1 MKRFA
6 RKFHILEAA
15 FAVFMI
21 LLFSFLFWKSWNEND
36 IEKAKADLFGLLSTE
51 FNNIRGWAWS
61 ENIGWVSFSHSNCDT
76 NEDGFADAPG
86 CPLVPVPNYG
96 AHALTQSDLNN
107 PSFSSGYDEGALA
120 GHAWSE
126 SLGWISF
133 DRAEVTANGI
143 ESFPDG
149 YDPYIGKNYTAK
161 IEQDG
166 AGLVIKGWGR
176 AIAGIGEPWEGWI
189 KFYDNINIIP
199 DYKIDVASGALSGYA
214 WGGAA
219 IGWLSFSGPAYG
231 ATLEVNPP
239 TVSNLNASFADLCAD
254 NKNPTFSFTYNSEDG
269 ASLEKID
276 IEIIKQGVLFKSFSD
291 ASRTEPPPP
300 NISITY
306 GGGDLDRGQ
315 NYDWR
320 VKVTDAFGFDSGW
333 IEEAGSPDFYVEQ
346 NKRPIVKFDWSPKLV
361 VPEIDIN
368 FMSSSSTADFAWE
381 ADCFNVET
389 RRDCSTPGD
398 VFSWSFPPDATP
410 ITSSVENPV
419 VQFSASG
426 TKNAQLS
433 ITGFG
438 TAGVCSASKNITVSK
453 PIPAFEEK
461 RP

>member
-36 IEKAKADLFGLLSTE
+36 IEKAKADLFGLPPAE

-61 ENIGWVSFSHSNCDT
+61 ENIGWVSFSCYNQGTCAT
-76 NEDGFADAPG
+76 N
-86 CPLVPVPNYG
+86 NYG
-96 AHALTQSDLNN
+96 AHALTLSDLSD

-126 SLGWISF
+126 SVGWISF
-133 DRAEVTANGI
+133 DRAETGN
-143 ESFPDG
+143 PPQD
-149 YDPYIGKNYTAK
+149 DPYPTKNYTARV
-161 IEQDG
+161 ESSG
-166 AGLVIKGWGR
+166 AVQGWGR
-176 AIAGIGEPWEGWI
+176 AMSGIGEPWEGWI
-189 KFYDNINIIP
+189 KFSGPTYG
-199 DYKIDVASGALSGYA
+199 VTLASGAFSGFA
-214 WGGAA
+214 WGDEA

-254 NKNPTFSFTYNSEDG
+254 NKNPTFSFTYDSADG
-269 ASLEKID
+269 VSLEKID
-276 IEIIKQGVLFKSFSD
+276 IQIIKQGGDFNFPFKSFSD
-291 ASRTEPPPP
+291 ASRTEPPGA

-320 VKVTDAFGFDSGW
+320 VKATDAFGFDSGW
-333 IEEAGSPDFYVEQ
+333 IEEAGSPDFYIES
-346 NKRPIVKFDWSPKLV
+346 NKRPIVDFDWSPKLV
-361 VPEIDIN
+361 VPNIN
-368 FMSSSSTADFAWE
+368 IYFTSATSTAGIVE
-381 ADCFNVET
+381 ADCFDVET
-389 RRDCSTPGD
+389 RRDCSTTSGD
-398 VFSWSFPPDATP
+398 VFSWSISPDA
-410 ITSSVENPV
+410 NPAASAAANPT

-426 TKNAQLS
+426 NKTAQLS

-438 TAGVCSASKNITVSK
+438 TAGACSASKNITVSK